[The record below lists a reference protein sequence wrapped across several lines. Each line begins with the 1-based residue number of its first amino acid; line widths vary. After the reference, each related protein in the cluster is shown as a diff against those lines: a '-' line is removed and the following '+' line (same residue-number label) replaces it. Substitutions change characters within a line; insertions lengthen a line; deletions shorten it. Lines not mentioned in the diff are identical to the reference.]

1 MPETLKLTPKQ
12 EAFCLAFIT
21 ADSAADAYRKV
32 YSTSRMS
39 EKTVWESASRLMAFG
54 KVRARIEELRAQAAE
69 KAVLTEA
76 RVLEEVAR
84 IGLFDPRKLFR
95 ADGSPKDITEL
106 DDATAAA
113 IAGLEVIEQYE
124 GSGAER
130 KFVGY
135 IKKYKIADKNPALE
149 KLMKHLG
156 MFEKDNKQR
165 AGMFDGVPSQTL
177 RMIEEKLRGL
187 TAGSG
192 VAGQPDAGSPSRF
205 TH

>member
-1 MPETLKLTPKQ
+1 MNPPILTPKQ
-12 EAFCLAFIT
+12 EKFCLAFIE
-21 ADSAADAYRKV
+21 SANGSQAYRKA
-32 YSTSRMS
+32 YNTARMKDKQVH
-39 EKTVWESASRLMAFG
+39 EEASKLLATPKIAQRVA
-54 KVRARIEELRAQAAE
+54 ELRALVAE
-69 KAVLTEA
+69 KTAVTEA

-84 IGLFDPRKLFR
+84 LGLFDPRNLFR

-113 IAGLEVIEQYE
+113 IAGLEVLEQYE

-135 IKKYKIADKNPALE
+135 IKKYKIADKNSALE

-156 MFEKDNKQR
+156 MFERDNKQK
-165 AGMFDGVPSQTL
+165 AGLFDNVPRETL
-177 RMIEEKLRGL
+177 EMIEEKLRELHGFGL
-187 TAGSG
+187 AGS
-192 VAGQPDAGSPSRF
+192 ADARSPSRF

>member
-1 MPETLKLTPKQ
+1 MPMNPLNLTPKQ
-12 EAFCLAFIT
+12 EAFSVAMLT
-21 ADSAADAYRKV
+21 AASASDAYRGV
-32 YSTSRMS
+32 YSAGRMTAKQVH
-39 EKTVWESASRLMAFG
+39 EEASKLLANPKIAQRLA
-54 KVRARIEELRAQAAE
+54 ELRAAAAE

-84 IGLFDPRKLFR
+84 IGLFDPRNLFR

-113 IAGLEVIEQYE
+113 IAGLEVLEQYE

-135 IKKYKIADKNPALE
+135 IKKYKIADKNSALE
-149 KLMKHLG
+149 KLMKHMG
-156 MFEKDNKQR
+156 MFEKDNKQK
-165 AGMFDGVPSQTL
+165 AGMFDNVPPQTL

-187 TAGSG
+187 TGSG
-192 VAGQPDAGSPSRF
+192 LAGTPAAGSPSRT

>member
-1 MPETLKLTPKQ
+1 MPETMKLTPKQ

-21 ADSAADAYRKV
+21 ADSAADAYRQV
-32 YSTSRMS
+32 YRTGRMN

-54 KVRARIEELRAQAAE
+54 KIRARIEELRAKAAE

-84 IGLFDPRKLFR
+84 IGLFDPRKLFN
-95 ADGSPKDITEL
+95 ADGSPKDIHAL

-113 IAGLEVIEQYE
+113 IAGLEVMEVYA
-124 GSGAER
+124 GTGKDR
-130 KFVGY
+130 VFVGY
-135 IKKYKIADKNPALE
+135 LKKYKIADKNSALE
-149 KLMKHLG
+149 KLMKHMG

-165 AGMFDGVPSQTL
+165 AGMFDNVPADTL

-187 TAGSG
+187 TAPGM
-192 VAGQPDAGSPSRF
+192 AGQPDAGSPSRT

>member
-1 MPETLKLTPKQ
+1 MTNLSPKQ
-12 EAFCLAFIT
+12 EAFCLAYLT
-21 ADSAADAYRKV
+21 SASASDAYRQA
-32 YSTSRMS
+32 YSTSRMN
-39 EKTVWESASRLMAFG
+39 EKTVWEAASRCLADPRVAG
-54 KVRARIEELRAQAAE
+54 RIAELRAQAAD

-84 IGLFDPRKLFR
+84 LGLFDPRKLFN
-95 ADGSPKDITEL
+95 ADGSPKDIHAL

-124 GSGAER
+124 GSGPER

-135 IKKYKIADKNPALE
+135 LKKYKIADKNSALE
-149 KLMKHLG
+149 KLMKHMG

-165 AGMFDGVPSQTL
+165 AGMLDNVPADTL

-187 TAGSG
+187 TAPG
-192 VAGQPDAGSPSRF
+192 VAGRPDAGSPIRF